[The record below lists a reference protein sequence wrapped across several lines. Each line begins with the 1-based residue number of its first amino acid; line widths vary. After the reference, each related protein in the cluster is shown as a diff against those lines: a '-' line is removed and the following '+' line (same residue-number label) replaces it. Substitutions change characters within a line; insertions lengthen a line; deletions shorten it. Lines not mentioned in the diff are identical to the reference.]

1 MSVRLQVSARMGAG
15 PQAVWD
21 VLVDWAGQSRWIPFT
36 QVRVRTEHAAGLGVR
51 AEALSGFW
59 LGRLPVGLLDRFVV
73 TGWRPPADG
82 RAELE
87 VLHLGPYFT
96 GEGVFALTAA
106 GEDTVVTCTEM
117 ITVPGGRLVE
127 SLVRLGLPLMR
138 AGFATSLRT
147 LARLAAASAVAGPDQ
162 VPPPRSG

>member
-1 MSVRLQVSARMGAG
+1 MSVRLQVSAQLAAA
-15 PQAVWD
+15 PDAVWT

-36 QVRVRTEHAAGLGVR
+36 TVAVQTDHDAGLGVR

-59 LGRLPVGLLDRFVV
+59 LGRLPIGLLDRFIV
-73 TGWRPPADG
+73 TGWRPPSDG

-96 GEGVFALTAA
+96 GEGVFAL
-106 GEDTVVTCTEM
+106 GETLSGTTITCTEM

-127 SLVRLGLPLMR
+127 PLVRLLLPVMR
-138 AGFATSLRT
+138 RGFQGSLRT
-147 LARLAAASAVAGPDQ
+147 LAGLVESA
-162 VPPPRSG
+162 